1 MAVESAPSLFY
12 LLQTYGDMKITAVV
26 LHKGSLAHYR
36 VSERE
41 DGSFEARLLR
51 YSGTEKDA
59 PPPTIWFV
67 KDGRH
72 CSGNTTEVELMDE
85 LCAAVQLEKER
96 QSEGGSRV
104 AA

>member
-1 MAVESAPSLFY
+1 ME
-12 LLQTYGDMKITAVV
+12 TTAVV
-26 LHKGSLAHYR
+26 LHNGSLAHYT
-36 VSERE
+36 VSQRE

-51 YSGTEKDA
+51 YSGKGKDA
-59 PPPTIWFV
+59 PPRAIRFV

-72 CSGNTTEVELMDE
+72 CTGTTSYQELMDE

-96 QSEGGSRV
+96 QSGEDSRV